1 MDSKIMEAL
10 DMVLPL
16 VNQITGEDY
25 QISLCDRETALKT
38 WKAKGFSMPAAV
50 PGNKLDRNNPALAA
64 MMDAMEKNKPSVSIM
79 PKEVLGIP
87 VRGILTPVSE
97 GGEVVGLVVC
107 ARSLE
112 KELEVKDKIH
122 TLDERL
128 NDSLDSVDSIAVEAK
143 KLADQLA
150 DISKVAKTVSEKV
163 EEGLKMVSTIQN
175 NASRSNIL
183 ALNASIEAARNGEA
197 GKGFAVVASEMGTLA
212 QVSGNSAKEIMQ
224 SLKEITD
231 EVEKVTKAV
240 MEANV
245 AATTQAET
253 TQEVTDNINDI
264 TRLVSDI
271 TGI

>member
-112 KELEVKDKIH
+112 KEHEVKDKIH

-150 DISKVAKTVSEKV
+150 DISRVAKTVSEKV

-183 ALNASIEAARNGEA
+183 ALNASIEAARAGEA
-197 GKGFAVVASEMGTLA
+197 GKGFAVVADEIRKLSETSTAQSKTIGVQLNSIKESISEVVSASSEASLA
-212 QVSGNSAKEIMQ
+212 FETVSKKLED
-224 SLKEITD
+224 T
-231 EVEKVTKAV
+231 
-240 MEANV
+240 
-245 AATTQAET
+245 
-253 TQEVTDNINDI
+253 
-264 TRLVSDI
+264 
-271 TGI
+271 